1 MNFKDFPF
9 VKSIMSFIFKPY
21 PNPSSKGE
29 GERSVICLFTGQK
42 PRPNSSAKK
51 KDVLC
56 RLAI

>member
-21 PNPSSKGE
+21 SNPSSKGE

-51 KDVLC
+51 KDALW